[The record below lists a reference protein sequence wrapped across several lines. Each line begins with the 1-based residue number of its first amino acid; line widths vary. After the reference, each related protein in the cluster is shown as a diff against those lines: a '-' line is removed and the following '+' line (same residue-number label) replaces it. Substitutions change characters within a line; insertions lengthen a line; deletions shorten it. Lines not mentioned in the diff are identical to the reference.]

1 MASVNIFPPASWL
14 RRHPLAGDC
23 ILAAFLV
30 LIGLGSLWGGAAYHG
45 EGTDPDIW
53 ASILVVGATV
63 PIALRRRN
71 PIAVL
76 FAVAAC
82 QFVLEI
88 NNYETS
94 GWVAIFIALYTVAA
108 HTNGNPRT
116 IAARVFA
123 VCTLLLLVA
132 GVAHANLQIGQFISS
147 IIFLI
152 GAYIL
157 GDNLQR
163 RRRMV
168 AESAERVTIAAR
180 QRDLLAHQQV
190 QDERARIARELH
202 DVVAHSVSLMIIQAG
217 AARRSIASA
226 PLQAEAALHELE
238 STGRHAMDEL
248 RRVLGV
254 LRTGDGPGSQ
264 LAPQP
269 TLADISGLVT
279 DDPSLNV
286 VYTEVGLPRGDVPS
300 IVGLSLYRL
309 VQEAL
314 TNVRKHA
321 GVVKNVSVQITYEA
335 THVLVQVV
343 DDGRG
348 ASAGIGRSVHGAD
361 AGHGLIGMRER
372 MALCGGTVKVGP
384 RPGGGWQVKASAPLG
399 VSSTPSARSTQLP
412 SAQLPSTPPPST
424 QPASLSTVTP

>member
-1 MASVNIFPPASWL
+1 MNRFPPATWL
-14 RRHPLAGDC
+14 RRHPLAADC
-23 ILAAFLV
+23 LLAAFLIAV
-30 LIGLGSLWGGAAYHG
+30 GVGSLWGGADHRPADSH
-45 EGTDPDIW
+45 EPTAW
-53 ASILVVGATV
+53 ATVLVVGAAA

-76 FAVAAC
+76 FVVAAC

-88 NNYETS
+88 SNFETA
-94 GWVAIFIALYTVAA
+94 GWIAIFVALYTVAA
-108 HTNGNPRT
+108 HTNGSQRS

-123 VCTLLLLVA
+123 VFTLVLLVA
-132 GVAHANLQIGQFISS
+132 GLAHANLQIGQFISS
-147 IIFLI
+147 IVFLV

-168 AESAERVTIAAR
+168 AEAAERVAIAAR
-180 QRDLLAHQQV
+180 QRDLLAHQEV

-217 AARRSIASA
+217 AARRSISSA
-226 PLQAEAALHELE
+226 PQQAEDALHELE
-238 STGRHAMDEL
+238 ATGRHAMTEL

-254 LRTGDGPGSQ
+254 LRTGDSVGSD
-264 LAPQP
+264 LTPQP
-269 TLADISGLVT
+269 TLSDIRALVADDHT
-279 DDPSLNV
+279 LNV
-286 VYTEVGLPRGDVPS
+286 VYTEVGKPVAEVPS

-321 GVVKNVSVQITYEA
+321 GAVKNVSVQVTYEPDQ
-335 THVLVQVV
+335 VLVQIT

-348 ASAGIGRSVHGAD
+348 ASAGIGRSAEAGEP
-361 AGHGLIGMRER
+361 GHGLVGMRER
-372 MALCGGTVKVGP
+372 MALCGGSVRVGP
-384 RPGGGWQVKASAPLG
+384 RLGGGWQVRAAAPLTPAETMSKAS
-399 VSSTPSARSTQLP
+399 T
-412 SAQLPSTPPPST
+412 
-424 QPASLSTVTP
+424 

>member
-1 MASVNIFPPASWL
+1 MNRFPLVSWF
-14 RRHPLAGDC
+14 RHHPLAADC
-23 ILAAFLV
+23 ILAACLL
-30 LIGLGSLWGGAAYHG
+30 LIGMGSLWGGAHYN
-45 EGTDPDIW
+45 TDARDPNVW
-53 ASILVVGATV
+53 ASILVVGAAA

-71 PIAVL
+71 PIPVL
-76 FAVAAC
+76 FAVSAC

-88 NNYETS
+88 NNFES
-94 GWVAIFIALYTVAA
+94 AGWMSIFIALYTVAA

-116 IAARVFA
+116 IAARAFA
-123 VCTLLLLVA
+123 LLTLLLLMA
-132 GVAHANLQIGQFISS
+132 GLAHASLQVGQFISS
-147 IIFLI
+147 IVFLI
-152 GAYIL
+152 GSYIL

-168 AESAERVTIAAR
+168 AESAERVAIAAR

-190 QDERARIARELH
+190 QDERARLARELH

-217 AARRSIASA
+217 AARRSISSA

-254 LRTGDGPGSQ
+254 LRTGDAAGSE

-269 TLADISGLVT
+269 TLSDIRGLVA
-279 DDPSLNV
+279 DDHTLDV
-286 VYTEVGLPRGDVPS
+286 VYSEVGLPPAEVPS

-321 GVVKNVSVQITYEA
+321 GTVKHVTVQITYDPNQ
-335 THVLVQVV
+335 VLVQVT

-348 ASAGIGRSVHGAD
+348 ASAGIGRSVD
-361 AGHGLIGMRER
+361 SSDVGHGLVGMRER

-384 RPGGGWQVKASAPLG
+384 RPGGGWQVTASAPLG
-399 VSSTPSARSTQLP
+399 ADFSTRNPTLLSSDRSSSDRSSSDRSSSNVSAVAP
-412 SAQLPSTPPPST
+412 
-424 QPASLSTVTP
+424 